1 MDFKRTRIQD
11 GLMESFV
18 ASAIAYML
26 ASWGLHWHLSKQGYE
41 KGIARSSLAMMG
53 AMIVATLVGAGVDW
67 MMPNPAPSA
76 ANSADGGLGAVMA
89 PGVDM
94 QKLPEQ
100 IKAVEAALRAMN

>member
-1 MDFKRTRIQD
+1 M
-11 GLMESFV
+11 

-26 ASWGLHWHLSKQGYE
+26 ASWGFHWHLSKQGYE

-53 AMIVATLVGAGVDW
+53 AILVATLVGAGVDW
-67 MMPNPAPSA
+67 MMPSSAPSA
-76 ANSADGGLGAVMA
+76 ATAGLGAVMA
-89 PGVDM
+89 PGADM